1 MLLTVSAHSTQV
13 LYSTS
18 ITSHKAW
25 LSVGSVDLVI
35 LNGVICCQF
44 QGHFVER
51 PKTIISQSLVARCI
65 WDKQI
70 HMHTLISIHTH
81 TCTHART
88 QSRIYTH
95 IHTHIYIYIY
105 IYIYINTHAHTH
117 LHTHTHIRP
126 YTPIYTHTHTLANN
140 IFDVCPMIKLSL
152 ICV

>member
-25 LSVGSVDLVI
+25 LSVGSVDLVL

-81 TCTHART
+81 MYACTHA
-88 QSRIYTH
+88 ITH
-95 IHTHIYIYIY
+95 IHAHTYSYIYIYIY
-105 IYIYINTHAHTH
+105 IYIYTHIHT
-117 LHTHTHIRP
+117 LISIHTHIYAHIHP
-126 YTPIYTHTHTLANN
+126 YTRTHIL
-140 IFDVCPMIKLSL
+140 
-152 ICV
+152 